1 MQQKT
6 NERMAF
12 QRRISL
18 GDFDNRN
25 VLVLDESS
33 VGKNMTRR
41 QRGYRPFFILIPWT
55 SEKR

>member
-18 GDFDNRN
+18 GDFDNRD

-33 VGKNMTRR
+33 VGKNMSREL
-41 QRGYRPFFILIPWT
+41 RGYRPFFILIPWT